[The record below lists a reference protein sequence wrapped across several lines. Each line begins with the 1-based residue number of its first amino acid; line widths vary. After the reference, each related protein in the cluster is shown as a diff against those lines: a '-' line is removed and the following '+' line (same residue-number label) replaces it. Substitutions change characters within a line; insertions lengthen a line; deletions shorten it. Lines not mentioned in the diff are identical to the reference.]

1 MPVERS
7 DSPKTS
13 LLKMQLAATQ
23 APEEQRK
30 PRAVAGIPASRASTD
45 PASMVAQCCG
55 QRLSSNPSPAR
66 GLFGSG
72 HRGSGPS
79 QQLDPDDVAA
89 ANGDLPP
96 TRPRAGTLGASYGG
110 FEKLQRLLGDE
121 VPAAAMLDPARLA
134 AAPILGEGLKQLVD
148 EHEGPADTHITAPT
162 SMRKHTVYEVL
173 AEELHSKLEDP
184 QLGRKKGALLF
195 LEFAEYPLE
204 KAFKMTSFE
213 GSKKPPGDRMD
224 GCTSLEDGT
233 VWICGVPVTGA
244 GRLGLRKQFM
254 IVAVLLFL
262 FIAIA
267 TYVDLDED
275 LQLTQADSRAAFT
288 LRAIEVHARAPPPPP
303 LPPLRCAARRAAA
316 AAARLSSPDTRRA
329 DGLSPRLPH
338 LHLDLL
344 AAADDDRRVCHRG
357 VGVDRLP
364 HRVPILHWRSAD
376 AAGGAAPH
384 RDVHDLHARDA
395 VEGGGVHRA
404 AAHDHLDHDVVRDV
418 RRRVVD
424 GAHV

>member
-1 MPVERS
+1 
-7 DSPKTS
+7 
-13 LLKMQLAATQ
+13 
-23 APEEQRK
+23 
-30 PRAVAGIPASRASTD
+30 
-45 PASMVAQCCG
+45 
-55 QRLSSNPSPAR
+55 
-66 GLFGSG
+66 
-72 HRGSGPS
+72 
-79 QQLDPDDVAA
+79 
-89 ANGDLPP
+89 
-96 TRPRAGTLGASYGG
+96 
-110 FEKLQRLLGDE
+110 
-121 VPAAAMLDPARLA
+121 MLDPARLA

-267 TYVDLDED
+267 TYVDLDD
-275 LQLTQADSRAAFT
+275 DIQLTQADSRAAFT
-288 LRAIEVHARAPPPPP
+288 LRAIEVHARARPRPRPRPRSPRSAAPPAAPSPPPPGSHRP
-303 LPPLRCAARRAAA
+303 TRVAQMGFLLVFLIFISIFSRRRTTIAAFVIVVSV
-316 AAARLSSPDTRRA
+316 LI
-329 DGLSPRLPH
+329 G
-338 LHLDLL
+338 
-344 AAADDDRRVCHRG
+344 CHIASQYYIG
-357 VGVDRLP
+357 DRLTQLVALLLIAMYTICMP
-364 HRVPILHWRSAD
+364 PGCRGRWRRSP
-376 AAGGAAPH
+376 GCCS
-384 RDVHDLHARDA
+384 
-395 VEGGGVHRA
+395 
-404 AAHDHLDHDVVRDV
+404 
-418 RRRVVD
+418 
-424 GAHV
+424 